1 MSAAG
6 NAYGNRNSTALKLDA
21 AALSKRSM
29 NGTSLNNM
37 VRLAA
42 NFGIPIPYQIQTIKT
57 QMVKNCGITFVIP
70 H

>member
-1 MSAAG
+1 LNLA
-6 NAYGNRNSTALKLDA
+6 A

-42 NFGIPIPYQIQTIKT
+42 NFGIPIPYQIQTIKPKR
-57 QMVKNCGITFVIP
+57 QKIAVLP
-70 H
+70 S

>member
-1 MSAAG
+1 LNLA
-6 NAYGNRNSTALKLDA
+6 A

-42 NFGIPIPYQIQTIKT
+42 NFGIPIPYSINNQKT
-57 QMVKNCGITFVIP
+57 KQKVNAVLP
-70 H
+70 Q

>member
-1 MSAAG
+1 
-6 NAYGNRNSTALKLDA
+6 
-21 AALSKRSM
+21 M

-42 NFGIPIPYQIQTIKT
+42 NFGIPIPYQIQKT
-57 QMVKNCGITFVIP
+57 KPKWQKSCGITFVIP

>member
-1 MSAAG
+1 LNLA
-6 NAYGNRNSTALKLDA
+6 A

-42 NFGIPIPYQIQTIKT
+42 NFGIPIPYQIQTNKT
-57 QMVKNCGITFVIP
+57 QMAKKSCGITFVIP

>member
-1 MSAAG
+1 
-6 NAYGNRNSTALKLDA
+6 
-21 AALSKRSM
+21 M

-42 NFGIPIPYQIQTIKT
+42 NFGIPIPYQIQTNKT
-57 QMVKNCGITFVIP
+57 QMAKKSCGITFVIP

>member
-1 MSAAG
+1 LA
-6 NAYGNRNSTALKLDA
+6 A

-42 NFGIPIPYQIQTIKT
+42 NFGIPIPYQIQKNKT
-57 QMVKNCGITFVIP
+57 QWAKKLRYYLRNTALEQHSIT
-70 H
+70 